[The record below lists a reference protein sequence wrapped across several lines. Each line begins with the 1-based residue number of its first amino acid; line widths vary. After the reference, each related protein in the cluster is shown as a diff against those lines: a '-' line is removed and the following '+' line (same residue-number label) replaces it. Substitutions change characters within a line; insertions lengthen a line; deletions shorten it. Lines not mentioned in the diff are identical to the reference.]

1 MKGNI
6 IILILILVLIVSNL
20 IAQEN
25 EYPYP
30 SLSPKGNISQIVGNT
45 IIGIEYERP
54 SVRKRQIFGEIVP
67 WNKVW
72 RTGAGSS
79 TKISFDKDVKVGGQ
93 NIDAGKYSLF
103 TIPNPTEWII
113 ILNKDTTLYG
123 SYDYDYKKDIA
134 RFVTIPVESNRF
146 YETFNFDIEILPN
159 NAKIYISWANVQV
172 SFDIETKTDF
182 EIEKLIEEELLT
194 KKNKDSDIYA
204 GAAEY
209 LLFQCANLMEAITLA
224 NTAIE
229 LNEHNGWARSLKI
242 KIYEKMKLFST
253 TLAEIDN
260 YTKYAQSRKWEDP
273 IEEKNTL
280 EFLQKEYLR
289 INRLKE

>member
-1 MKGNI
+1 MKGKI
-6 IILILILVLIVSNL
+6 IILILVLIVSNL

-72 RTGAGSS
+72 RTGAGNC
-79 TKISFDKDVKVGGQ
+79 TKIRFDKDVKVGGQ
-93 NIDAGKYSLF
+93 KIEAGKYSLF

-123 SYDYDYKKDIA
+123 SYDYDYKKDIT

-146 YETFNFDIEILPN
+146 YETLNFDIEILPN
-159 NAKIYISWANVQV
+159 NAKIYLSWANVQV
-172 SFDIETKTDF
+172 SFDIETTTDF
-182 EIEKLIEEELLT
+182 EIEQLIEGELLT
-194 KKNKDSDIYA
+194 EKNKDSDIYA

-209 LLFQCANLMEAITLA
+209 LFFQGDNLMDAITLA
-224 NTAIE
+224 NTAIV

-242 KIYEKMKLFST
+242 KIYEKMKLFSMA
-253 TLAEIDN
+253 LAEIEN
-260 YTKYAQSRKWEDP
+260 YTKYAQSRKWEDE
-273 IEEKNTL
+273 IEKRNTL
-280 EFLQKEYLR
+280 EFLEKEHLR
-289 INRLKE
+289 ISSLKE